1 MSNVYDIVNLSND
14 AVNTIRNPA
23 VKFATAKLIER
34 CYYRGIEIRITHGTR
49 TMTEQQNIYNQG
61 RTAASKAKGEVI
73 VSNALPG
80 HSYHN
85 FDLAIDFVLRK
96 GGYDMKADYND
107 NNVSDWIEVVTQAK
121 LLGFEWGGDF
131 HSFKDN
137 PHFQMTFGL
146 TTAQLRAGRKPTAS
160 QVQDVINKIN
170 KLEEVANVSEVSYK
184 ELEAKVEVLQEAV
197 VNLQKRA
204 NVIGNQVPAAWA
216 QPLAKQLK
224 DLNIVGGTNDKNND
238 FFVVFAALANTGLL
252 DADVIALLKDKAQI
266 AKLKGLK

>member
-1 MSNVYDIVNLSND
+1 
-14 AVNTIRNPA
+14 
-23 VKFATAKLIER
+23 
-34 CYYRGIEIRITHGTR
+34 
-49 TMTEQQNIYNQG
+49 
-61 RTAASKAKGEVI
+61 
-73 VSNALPG
+73 
-80 HSYHN
+80 
-85 FDLAIDFVLRK
+85 
-96 GGYDMKADYND
+96 
-107 NNVSDWIEVVTQAK
+107 
-121 LLGFEWGGDF
+121 
-131 HSFKDN
+131 
-137 PHFQMTFGL
+137 MTFGL

-266 AKLKGLK
+266 TKLKGLK